1 VILVELEIEDYKQF
15 AGVHRFTPPSQGIV
29 GIIGPNGAG
38 KTTLFEAIEWA
49 LYNPREIVAEEIP
62 PRGRAAKPRVK
73 VTLQDTHEDVRY
85 VIERALKRGVSN
97 AEIYREDQPEAR
109 IVHGPRQVT
118 DYVARKLIG
127 LDHRAFVSTFFTRQ
141 KELTFFGNLK
151 ETDRRREVG
160 RLLGLETIREAQ
172 KLIAEDRAKA
182 RAEAS
187 ALELQHRESSAERDF
202 AAETAAAEDLIA
214 NRAAEVAIAGE
225 ALAVARAAH
234 TVARDRLAALQALER
249 RNAELLRELER
260 VAGDERAAG
269 ARYDAAAATLTRL
282 DEAAASR
289 DALAVVA
296 ATAPVHAQA
305 IVLHEAERER
315 QRQVD
320 RFRADVDRAGQG
332 LATATRDLQRIVAEA
347 QAAVVP
353 GWRWQAQDARDPLGA
368 VDRLI
373 AVAEQQDAAE
383 AIERAANLAACFH
396 LVKSR
401 NEAKTQLDKYEQ
413 LFQGLERQRDE
424 VLAAGDPR
432 EALAEARQARE
443 AAIQAMEQAASASG
457 QARDTL
463 AQLQPVVAN
472 LRSHRFEDRCP
483 TCARPFSADEA
494 EITLAA
500 LEDRVEALRDKIAKL
515 DNQRQQAQRR
525 AAAADTAQREAE
537 KRKEELDVIEG
548 RLAQGRPM
556 VADQRELWDR
566 AVQECAE
573 AITRFGLDAEPTQA
587 AVDAAQDRA
596 DLLRRVAGAVLL
608 LSQVRN
614 SAVAALAEREA
625 AEAAIAALGTVAYD
639 QAAHT
644 AAQDALTQARRAQAT
659 IEQIDRDLVRQ
670 PTFEDEL
677 NEALSLLA
685 NLAQERSQLESA
697 RADLGFDPLALIKT
711 GDEEQATLAAERA
724 ALEVRSSK
732 FEAHRDALAARD
744 RLLEEIAHIA
754 RLAERAD
761 ARNREAD
768 QLDVM
773 YREFTLFEQYVARR
787 ITPQLAEHTGELLS
801 AVTEGKYDRVEFT
814 ENYGIEVYD
823 GTDERFP
830 MEEFSGGERD
840 VIALSARLAL
850 SRMIGSQAHNPPG
863 FLVLDE
869 VFGALDRERRAQVL
883 ETLGAL
889 AGTADA
895 FHQLFIISHVDDVR
909 TAPIFNEIW
918 RVAETGDGISSLE
931 NLTETGG
938 IEDE

>member
-1 VILVELEIEDYKQF
+1 MILVELEIEDYKQF
-15 AGVHRFTPPSQGIV
+15 AGLHRFTPPPQGIV
-29 GIIGPNGAG
+29 GVIGPNGAG
-38 KTTLFEAIEWA
+38 KTTLFEAIEWC

-73 VTLQDTHEDVRY
+73 VTLQDTHEDVQY
-85 VIERALKRGVSN
+85 VIERTLKRGVSN

-141 KELTFFGNLK
+141 KELTFFGNLR

-187 ALELQHRESSAERDF
+187 ALEHQHRESRADRDF
-202 AAETAAAEDLIA
+202 AAETAEAESLIESRAAALTAAEA
-214 NRAAEVAIAGE
+214 
-225 ALAVARAAH
+225 ALAAARTAH
-234 TVARDRLAALQALER
+234 ATARDRLAALQALER
-249 RNAELLRELER
+249 RDADFRREIER
-260 VAGDERAAG
+260 VAGDERAAV
-269 ARYDAAAATLTRL
+269 ARRNSANATLARL

-289 DALAVVA
+289 ASLSAIA
-296 ATAPVHAQA
+296 ATESIHAQA
-305 IVLHEAERER
+305 ITLHEAERER
-315 QRQVD
+315 QGQVD
-320 RFRADVDRAGQG
+320 RLRTDVNRAGNA
-332 LATATRDLQRIVAEA
+332 LADTVRLIQKHVAEA
-347 QAAVVP
+347 KATEVS
-353 GWRWQAQDARDPLGA
+353 GWRWLPADADDPIGA
-368 VDRLI
+368 ADRLI
-373 AVAEQQDAAE
+373 AVAERQDATD
-383 AIERAANLAACFH
+383 AIERAANLAACYL
-396 LVKSR
+396 LVKTR
-401 NEAKTQLDKYEQ
+401 DDAKAQLDKYERA
-413 LFQGLERQRDE
+413 FQVLERQRQE
-424 VLAAGDPR
+424 LLAAGDPQAALV
-432 EALAEARQARE
+432 EAQRARE
-443 AAIQAMEQAASASG
+443 AAIQSMEQAASGSG
-457 QARDTL
+457 QARETV
-463 AQLQPVVAN
+463 AQLEPIVAS
-472 LRSHRFEDRCP
+472 LRAYRFEDRCP
-483 TCARPFSADEA
+483 TCARPFSAAEA

-500 LEDRVEALRDKIAKL
+500 LEDRVESLRDKIAKL
-515 DNQRQQAQRR
+515 DNQRQQAQRN

-537 KRKEELDVIEG
+537 KRNADLHHLDG
-548 RLAQGRPM
+548 RLETGRPL
-556 VADQRELWDR
+556 VEEQHLRWDQ
-566 AVQECAE
+566 AVQACKAS
-573 AITRFGLDAEPTQA
+573 ITRFGIDREPTED
-587 AVDAAQDRA
+587 AVAAAQARA
-596 DLLRRVAGAVLL
+596 DLLRRVSAAIAL

-614 SAVAALAEREA
+614 TAAAALADREA
-625 AEAAIAALGTVAYD
+625 AETAITALGTVAYD
-639 QAAHT
+639 PAAH
-644 AAQDALTQARRAQAT
+644 AAAKEALAQAHHAQAT
-659 IEQIDRDLVRQ
+659 IEQIDRDLSRRPSVGIER
-670 PTFEDEL
+670 D
-677 NEALSLLA
+677 EALAQLA
-685 NLAQERSQLESA
+685 LFAQERQQLETA
-697 RADLGFDPLALIKT
+697 RTALDFDPTALLSAAD
-711 GDEEQATLAAERA
+711 DEHATLAAERA
-724 ALEVRSSK
+724 ALETRSSK
-732 FEAHRDALAARD
+732 LEAHRETLAARD

-787 ITPQLAEHTGELLS
+787 ITPQLAEHTSELLA

-814 ENYGIEVYD
+814 DNYGIEVYD
-823 GTDERFP
+823 GADEKFP

-850 SRMIGSQAHNPPG
+850 SRLIGSQAHNPPG

-918 RVAETGDGISSLE
+918 RVAETGDNISSLE

-938 IEDE
+938 IEDV